1 MSYKTIL
8 LHLNDERRARHLL
21 AHGVQVARTF
31 EAHLIGL
38 HVFPSG
44 MLSTPGPMRLPAEIV
59 GSIKKRIREES
70 ERINSAFNDLTA
82 NQPFVAEWRNITSE
96 RGDPEAIVASH
107 GRTADLIL
115 ASQSDPTWDMSA
127 LLDFPERLALA
138 SGRPVLMV
146 PNGDRP
152 ATFPK
157 TIVVAWNGSRESA
170 RAVFD
175 ALPFLQRA
183 TSVTVLTVDES
194 HTASGTAL
202 PDVELAASLARHGV
216 KLTVSKLKPGK
227 HSTGET
233 IRQTALDLGADLMVL
248 GAFGRSRL
256 FEFTFGGVTRHLS
269 KTATIP
275 VLFSH

>member
-21 AHGVQVARTF
+21 AHGVQLARAL

-38 HVFPSG
+38 HVFPTG
-44 MLSTPGPMRLPAEIV
+44 MLNTPGPLRLPPEIV
-59 GSIKKRIREES
+59 GSIKKRIRDEA
-70 ERINSAFNDLTA
+70 ERINAAFKDLTS
-82 NQPFVAEWRNITSE
+82 NQPFVAEWRNISSE

-107 GRTADLIL
+107 GRTADLIV
-115 ASQSDPTWDMSA
+115 ASQSDPSWDLSPM
-127 LLDFPERLALA
+127 LDFPERLALE

-183 TSVTVLTVDES
+183 GSVTVLTVDES
-194 HTASGTAL
+194 HAAAGNAL
-202 PDVELAASLARHGV
+202 PDVELAASLARHAV
-216 KLTVSKLKPGK
+216 KLTVSKLKGGK

-233 IRQTALDLGADLMVL
+233 IRQTALDLGADLLVL
-248 GAFGRSRL
+248 GAYGRSRL